1 MNLTDQKTIDALT
14 QTIRQA
20 IDQAFEGRWKE
31 FADSQARTIGTWARN
46 RVMQDMVEATKAID
60 SRIAREVAEHFE
72 RAKAEQDKVKGV
84 TRLSK
89 ANKAKA
95 SPVVRA
101 KPIAKPVVK
110 AKSATKRPAKRMP
123 VVRTTPVVKLK

>member
-1 MNLTDQKTIDALT
+1 MNLNDQKTLDAFT
-14 QTIRQA
+14 KAVREA
-20 IDQAFEGRWKE
+20 IDQSFEGRWKE

-72 RAKAEQDKVKGV
+72 REKAAQDKAKGI

-89 ANKAKA
+89 ADKAKA
-95 SPVVRA
+95 SPVVKA
-101 KPIAKPVVK
+101 KPIAKPV
-110 AKSATKRPAKRMP
+110 ATKRPAKKLP
-123 VVRTTPVVKLK
+123 VVRRTPTVKL